1 MINKLVKHEHVLLA
15 LSEIDKTKVPSRRQ
29 STKYDLH
36 HDGKIYPPK
45 YVLSIATKFASGKE
59 LEASEF
65 GGGDETN
72 NFLISLGFEIREGY
86 KIIKK
91 NNSEIQST
99 NRKINICTAIIQI
112 PGDNWAD
119 ISNSKKH
126 KMLSELLENMYKYT
140 DILILPAGFLNSKAK
155 EPKTIYKKTEK
166 IFSNLIKE
174 HNDKLTICFGI
185 DGRNGSKGDQMG
197 LAINKSG
204 IIAVARK
211 FHHTNDEVNLADSPF
226 SEEDGMRRDFIIKG
240 KRPFIAVCY
249 DVYGIRK
256 KNLENTD
263 NYDFVIGLIHEFE
276 KNRGG
281 DSDFARKGLAGASKQ
296 WNVNTYA
303 SSVFSGNRN
312 PSNWP
317 SGVEWNHGEASV
329 KDFYYDDIRLE
340 NKSKELETDIAKI
353 YLRYFQ
359 E

>member
-1 MINKLVKHEHVLLA
+1 MINKLVKHEHVLMA
-15 LSEIDKTKVPSRRQ
+15 LSEIDKNKVPTRRQ
-29 STKYDLH
+29 SKKYDLH
-36 HDGKIYPPK
+36 YDGKIYPPK
-45 YVLSIATKFASGKE
+45 YVLSIATKFATGKE

-65 GGGDETN
+65 SGGDETT
-72 NFLISLGFEIREGY
+72 NFLISLGFEIREGS
-86 KIIKK
+86 KIIK
-91 NNSEIQST
+91 NANSEIPNT
-99 NRKINICTAIIQI
+99 NRKINICTAIIKI

-140 DILILPAGFLNSKAK
+140 DILILPAGFLNSKNK
-155 EPKTIYKKTEK
+155 RPKTIYRKTQK
-166 IFSNLIKE
+166 VFSNLINE

-185 DGRNGSKGDQMG
+185 DGRDGSKADQMG

-204 IIAVARK
+204 IIAIARK
-211 FHHTNDEVNLADSPF
+211 FHHANDEVNLADSPF

-249 DVYGIRK
+249 DVYGIAQNK
-256 KNLENTD
+256 LENT
-263 NYDFVIGLIHEFE
+263 NSNDFVIGLIHEFE

-296 WNVNTYA
+296 WSVNSYA

-312 PSNWP
+312 PYNWP

-329 KDFYYDDIRLE
+329 RDLSYDDM
-340 NKSKELETDIAKI
+340 SP
-353 YLRYFQ
+353 LRQ
-359 E
+359 PL